1 MMNAADLTAKLL
13 ATENLTVTRTNSKT
27 AYFDVKSRVLNLPL
41 WKDMTPEIEGMLIGH
56 EVGHALYTK
65 LDDWTSATSDDKIL
79 RGYVNVVED
88 ARIEKLMKRRYPGI
102 RKTFNAGYNQLM
114 DRDFFKIKGR
124 DLNSLNP
131 IDKINLFFKAGYSA
145 GIRLTTVENG
155 FVRQIELAETFEEV
169 VEIAKAILEYS
180 KKLKK
185 DLESEADQDFG
196 YSDDEDD
203 EDAEYEY
210 EEVEEDE
217 DFGYDS
223 ESSEDVKENEET
235 EDEDSNKTSNEEG
248 EVDQDAKL
256 ESETD
261 RNLNNGLEELA
272 DDSIEYRYYELKT
285 DRRFDSLVSYKK
297 ILQETETVDISASNE
312 DPNYKSSFDKFML
325 ESERM
330 VSYLVKEF
338 EMRKSAQAYKR
349 SKIAKS
355 GSLNMNKLHAY
366 KINDDIFK
374 RITAIPN
381 GKNHGMIFLL
391 DWSGSMGEV
400 IIPTVKQVVNLA
412 MFCKRIQIPFEV
424 YAFSGAYYS
433 RTTDVEE
440 QRMQNDWNA
449 NMKSSTNSNIIWS
462 DGQIGMLNLFSSKM
476 TNSEF
481 KTMARR
487 FTSTWFQYA
496 RGYALGDTP
505 LNEALVEMLDFIPK
519 FKKANNIEKLTF
531 ITLTDGQGGSLMT
544 NHYIRDYSFNQLN
557 TKPVK
562 VKNFIRDSVTGKEY
576 QVKQDCCTTTEALIR
591 MIKDRYDVTTLGF
604 YIVPNRRGYLN
615 NVYLDHFGE
624 QPAYNQIDL
633 MRKSFKEQG
642 FYSLLGTGRDDL
654 FVIPDTS
661 TKIVDE
667 NLEVDGKAS
676 ASAIARKFS
685 KMFNTKKHSRVLLDK
700 FIGYVS

>member
-65 LDDWTSATSDDKIL
+65 LDDWTTATSDDKIL

-102 RKTFNAGYNQLM
+102 RKTFNAGYGQLM
-114 DRDFFKIKGR
+114 ERDFFKIKGR

-145 GIRLTTVENG
+145 GIKLTTVENG

-196 YSDDEDD
+196 YSDDED

-210 EEVEEDE
+210 EEIEDDEDGDIGFESESSDDIDEDE
-217 DFGYDS
+217 D
-223 ESSEDVKENEET
+223 EDGDT
-235 EDEDSNKTSNEEG
+235 TSTGEG
-248 EVDQDAKL
+248 EVDDDTKL

-285 DRRFDSLVSYKK
+285 DRRFDPVIPYKQ
-297 ILQETETVDISASNE
+297 ILQETETIDISASTE
-312 DPNYKSSFDKFML
+312 DPNYKSSFDTFMT

-349 SKIAKS
+349 AKTAKS

-374 RITAIPN
+374 RITMIPN
-381 GKNHGMIFLL
+381 GKNHGMVFLL
-391 DWSGSMGEV
+391 DWSGSMSEV
-400 IIPTVKQVVNLA
+400 IIPTVKQVINLA
-412 MFCKRIQIPFEV
+412 MFCRRIQIPFEV
-424 YAFSGAYYS
+424 YAFSGAYYT
-433 RTTDVEE
+433 RNTDVEDY
-440 QRMQNDWNA
+440 RLQNDWNA

-481 KTMARR
+481 KTMSRR
-487 FTSTWFQYA
+487 FTTHWFQYA

-505 LNEALVEMLDFIPK
+505 LNEALVEMLEFIPK
-519 FKKANNIEKLTF
+519 FKKSNNIEKLTF
-531 ITLTDGQGGSLMT
+531 ITLTDGQGGSLNA

-557 TKPVK
+557 TKHVK
-562 VKNFIRDSVTGKEY
+562 VKNFIRDQQTGKEY
-576 QVKQDCCTTTEALIR
+576 QIKQDSCTTTEAIIR

-604 YIVPNRRGYLN
+604 YIVPNRRGYLDS
-615 NVYLDHFGE
+615 VYVDHFGE
-624 QPAYNQIDL
+624 RAAHNQIEL

-654 FVIPDTS
+654 FVIPDSS
-661 TKIVDE
+661 TKIVDVA
-667 NLEVDGKAS
+667 LEVDGKAS
-676 ASAIARKFS
+676 ASAIARKFG

-700 FIGYVS
+700 FISYVA